1 MVSILELLSGFI
13 VLTPFTLKLVVGQ
26 LSFAA
31 HLRRKERFPLRLICS
46 FLLQLSISVGLMA
59 VFRNIDLWQ
68 IQNTLYY
75 CLLFALS
82 AACLKLLFRES
93 MAELIPCA
101 VAGYMT
107 EHISTQVFQ
116 LLFQGLLAEVQSERT
131 TMAQYAAFALFQ
143 IVVFGAVSGA
153 VWLFFARNAT
163 PMTGDPALS
172 RKLLQL
178 SAVTLAVVLG
188 LSSVR
193 DQYAHESYVLMVVT
207 RLFSVF
213 CCLFLLYIR
222 YDILEKNKLSLEQ
235 KELRGLVSL
244 ERKQFEQ
251 SRENIELINIKCH
264 DMRHKME
271 VWERRGGCVDPDE
284 LAEMKQLIRIYDSP
298 VKTGNDILDT
308 ILTEHSLY
316 CEKHG
321 IRLSCI
327 ADGEKLG
334 FMTTG
339 DICSLF
345 GNAIEN
351 AIEAVSLLPDQ
362 EDRNI
367 SFQVRESRGMLVVT
381 VENYYTGEL
390 AVEDGLPRSS
400 KGDDLNHG
408 FGMKSIRSVAE
419 KYGGEMTVLADEM
432 FHLTVLIPIPQ

>member
-1 MVSILELLSGFI
+1 MFSFFEVLGAFMALS
-13 VLTPFTLKLVVGQ
+13 PFTLKLVVGQ
-26 LSFAA
+26 LSYAA
-31 HLRRKERFPLRLICS
+31 HFRRRKRFLLRLIGS
-46 FLLQLSISVGLMA
+46 ILLQLSVSMGLMA
-59 VFRNIDLWQ
+59 AFRSIDLWL

-93 MAELIPCA
+93 TAELIPCA

-116 LLFQGLLAEVQSERT
+116 LLFQGLLAEVQGGRT
-131 TMAQYAAFALFQ
+131 TMAQYVAFTLLQ
-143 IVVFGAVSGA
+143 IVVFGVVSGA
-153 VWLFFARNAT
+153 VWLLFARNAT
-163 PMTGDPALS
+163 PMAGDPALS

-193 DQYAHESYVLMVVT
+193 DQYAHESYALMVVT
-207 RLFSVF
+207 RLFSIF

-222 YDILEKNKLSLEQ
+222 YDILEKDKLSREHE
-235 KELRGLVSL
+235 ELRGIVTL

-271 VWERRGGCVDPDE
+271 VWERRGGQVDGAE
-284 LAEMKQLIRIYDSP
+284 LAEMKQLIGIYDSP

-308 ILTEHSLY
+308 ILTERSLY

-351 AIEAVSLLPDQ
+351 AIEAVSLLPDP

-390 AVEDGLPRSS
+390 TVENGLPRSS
-400 KGDDLNHG
+400 KGDNLNHG
-408 FGMKSIRSVAE
+408 FGMRSIRNVAE
-419 KYGGEMTVLADEM
+419 KYGGEMTVLVDEM
-432 FHLTVLIPIPQ
+432 FHLTVLVPIPV